1 MIGGRNLWR
10 TRKIRKA
17 NDVEGRPNKPQK
29 RAKACSIGE
38 RGVAHMYH
46 PLEVSES
53 DRLDNADNVGCFE
66 TLENNWNWNTHV
78 DVGVEP

>member
-1 MIGGRNLWR
+1 MTLRVAL
-10 TRKIRKA
+10 TSHK
-17 NDVEGRPNKPQK
+17 K

-46 PLEVSES
+46 PLKISES
-53 DRLDNADNVGCFE
+53 DRLDNVGCFE
-66 TLENNWNWNTHV
+66 THKNNWNWNTHV